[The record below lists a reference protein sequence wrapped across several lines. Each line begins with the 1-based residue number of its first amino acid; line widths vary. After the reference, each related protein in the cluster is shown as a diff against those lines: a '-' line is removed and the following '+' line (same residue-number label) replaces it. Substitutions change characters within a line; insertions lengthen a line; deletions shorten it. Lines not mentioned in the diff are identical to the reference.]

1 MLLLGDIWCCQ
12 LLYDSDIRKG
22 VILFL
27 LLKAL
32 SCTLKLIYVVPWE
45 LSFCDPALRCYSA
58 SLVDVQRGSAQRVT
72 LFNPKTWPLLL
83 KYLNDSW
90 HHRVT
95 FLVSMY
101 TIPNRREVG
110 PSENV
115 CERCFTLIMLLGFQN
130 EVLGFVNSARL
141 MGISS
146 VLWTVNTIIQSSPGM
161 TWVRC
166 EQFIPVIT
174 LQACLER

>member
-1 MLLLGDIWCCQ
+1 MLCGSLHGSIWCCQ
-12 LLYDSDIRKG
+12 LLYDSDITKG

-32 SCTLKLIYVVPWE
+32 SCTLKLIYVVPWG
-45 LSFCDPALRCYSA
+45 LSFFDPALRSYSA
-58 SLVDVQRGSAQRVT
+58 SFVDVQRGSAQRVT
-72 LFNPKTWPLLL
+72 LFNPKTSPLLV
-83 KYLNDSW
+83 KYFIIHDT
-90 HHRVT
+90 RVT

-101 TIPNRREVG
+101 TIPNWWEVG

-115 CERCFTLIMLLGFQN
+115 CESCFALIMLLGFQN
-130 EVLGFVNSARL
+130 EVLGFAISAR
-141 MGISS
+141 GISS
-146 VLWTVNTIIQSSPGM
+146 ILWTVNTIIQSSPGM

-166 EQFIPVIT
+166 EHFIPVIT